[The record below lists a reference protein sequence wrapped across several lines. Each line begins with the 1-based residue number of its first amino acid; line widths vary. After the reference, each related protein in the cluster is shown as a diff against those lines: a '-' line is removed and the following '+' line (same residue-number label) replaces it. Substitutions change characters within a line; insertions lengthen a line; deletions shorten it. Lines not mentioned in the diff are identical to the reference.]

1 MFINKPIICMY
12 VYIFY
17 IFLRLPFFLSLYLGI
32 SWSRAEEVIRVV
44 FISSGTLGTCYGAS
58 GTRGN
63 KCKPSCVRLLM
74 VFVVFFVNGDRCNRF
89 TV

>member
-1 MFINKPIICMY
+1 MY
-12 VYIFY
+12 VYIFLN

-32 SWSRAEEVIRVV
+32 FWGGAEEVIRVV

-63 KCKPSCVRLLM
+63 KCKPSCVR
-74 VFVVFFVNGDRCNRF
+74 VTDGIPGIFC
-89 TV
+89 

>member
-1 MFINKPIICMY
+1 MY
-12 VYIFY
+12 VCLYFFKY
-17 IFLRLPFFLSLYLGI
+17 FSSSFFLSLYLGI

-74 VFVVFFVNGDRCNRF
+74 VFVVFFC
-89 TV
+89 